1 VKELQYQK
9 SAQVQAPRPTF
20 PRKLYF
26 FYERNTGVSP
36 FHVVAGPDG
45 QFPMEQADGLLAMHC
60 MVGGQTPLDYLVM
73 VQAAD
78 AVLKG
83 VTERAQKLLHS
94 WHLVSPVQLTR
105 REEDILDGIL
115 RRLENKEIAA
125 SLHLSL
131 RTVKF
136 HVSNLLAK
144 FHVKSR
150 ADLLREAARRITVPI
165 APPQPPATQ
174 NPTHTLTLQQA
185 SEAKRPV
192 LKVGAG

>member
-1 VKELQYQK
+1 MAVNALPDEQDQLTSQ
-9 SAQVQAPRPTF
+9 RPVF
-20 PRKLYF
+20 SRKLYF
-26 FYERNTGVSP
+26 FYERSTGFSP
-36 FHVVAGPDG
+36 FHLTAGSDG
-45 QFPMEQADGLLAMHC
+45 QFPMEQAAGILAMHC
-60 MVGGQTPLDYLVM
+60 MVRGQSPLDYLVM
-73 VQAAD
+73 VQAPD
-78 AVLKG
+78 GVLKG
-83 VTERAQKLLHS
+83 LTERAQKLLHS

-174 NPTHTLTLQQA
+174 SPTHTLTLQQA

-192 LKVGAG
+192 LKVGA